1 MNINYLLTKIIG
13 LTVVSTLSLATIKA
27 APIGTGQMLGQWAG
41 ALPVPGGSRQVFISV
56 SAQADGTPT
65 AVLRMDAGRLH
76 NSPMRVVSTADSV
89 VFYADKAGCRFAGQP
104 VANGQ
109 RLRGQW
115 QQPGFRAMLVL
126 DRVAADKTAEASIA
140 LAPFKEAPA
149 YKTEE
154 VHVSSPSSPSP
165 EIGLGGTLRLP
176 TGTGPFPAVV
186 LLPDVNTPESATG
199 DYSLLNALADYLTR
213 QGVAVLRLDDRGTG
227 RSVGVSAA
235 TAGTQLVADAQSAM
249 AYLRA
254 KPGIDPLRVGLLG
267 HGEGANVALL
277 AGAQA
282 PAPAF
287 LVALGAAGVNGQELL
302 ARQTS
307 LVNQPGEPDTA
318 QIKWAATAAQAMAVA
333 RREAKQQLAT
343 GANPAQTQ
351 LRIAQEQLRLTT
363 EARKRND
370 ALYKRQYAL
379 LEIIRQTSDNAQAQ
393 AIVANML
400 KQIYPSLTSA
410 AAQARAGQLTSP
422 WYRSFLTFNPQAEL
436 AKVACP
442 TLLLHGTAD
451 TQVQLAANLPALE
464 KGLKANKRVN
474 VQKLDGLNHEFQAPL
489 SEQALAAGTTV
500 RPTAATDAL
509 ETVGEWVMQ
518 QVK

>member
-1 MNINYLLTKIIG
+1 MNINYLLLKTISLIIA
-13 LTVVSTLSLATIKA
+13 TALSIATIQA
-27 APIGTGQMLGQWAG
+27 APIGKGQMLGQWSG
-41 ALPVPGGSRQVFISV
+41 ALPVPGGSRQISISV

-65 AVLRMDAGRLH
+65 AVLHLDAGRLH
-76 NSPMRVVSTADSV
+76 SSPMRVVNTTDSV
-89 VFYADKAGCRFAGQP
+89 VFFADKLGCRFAGQP
-104 VANGQ
+104 VADGQ

-126 DRVAADKTAEASIA
+126 DRVATNQAAATS
-140 LAPFKEAPA
+140 EAPA

-176 TGTGPFPAVV
+176 AGTGPFPAVV
-186 LLPDVNTPESATG
+186 LIADISNSEPGADG
-199 DYSLLNALADYLTR
+199 YSLLNALADHLAR
-213 QGVAVLRLDDRGTG
+213 QGIAVLRLDDRGTG
-227 RSVGVSAA
+227 RSVGVAA
-235 TAGTQLVADAQSAM
+235 AKAGTELVADAQSAM

-302 ARQTS
+302 ARQTA

-318 QIKWAATAAQAMAVA
+318 QIAWAAQTAQAMTLA
-333 RREAKQQLAT
+333 RREAKKQLAA

-351 LRIAQEQLRLTT
+351 VRIAQEQLRLTI

-379 LEIIRQTSDNAQAQ
+379 LEIIRQTSDNSQAQ

-400 KQIYPSLTSA
+400 KQIYPALTSA
-410 AAQARAGQLTSP
+410 TAQARAGQLTSP

-451 TQVQLAANLPALE
+451 TQVQLAANLPILE

-474 VQKLDGLNHEFQAPL
+474 TQKLDGLNHEFQAPI

>member
-1 MNINYLLTKIIG
+1 MTNKHLLPSFIV
-13 LTVVSTLSLATIKA
+13 LLMVCLLNPAPVQA
-27 APIGTGQMLGQWAG
+27 APVET
-41 ALPVPGGSRQVFISV
+41 R
-56 SAQADGTPT
+56 
-65 AVLRMDAGRLH
+65 
-76 NSPMRVVSTADSV
+76 
-89 VFYADKAGCRFAGQP
+89 
-104 VANGQ
+104 
-109 RLRGQW
+109 
-115 QQPGFRAMLVL
+115 
-126 DRVAADKTAEASIA
+126 
-140 LAPFKEAPA
+140 EAPA
-149 YKTEE
+149 YKTEQI
-154 VHVSSPSSPSP
+154 HVSSPSSPAP
-165 EIGLGGTLRLP
+165 EIGLGGTLRTP
-176 TGTGPFPAVV
+176 WGAGPFPAIV
-186 LLPDVNTPESATG
+186 LLPDVHSPAPAAD

-227 RSVGVSAA
+227 HSVGVAAA
-235 TAGTQLVADAQSAM
+235 TSGTQLVADAQSAM

-254 KPGIDPLRVGLLG
+254 RPGIDPLRVGLLG

-282 PAPAF
+282 AAPAF

-318 QIKWAATAAQAMAVA
+318 QIAWAAQVA
-333 RREAKQQLAT
+333 RAMNAARHEAKKLLAT

-379 LEIIRQTSDNAQAQ
+379 LEIIRQTADNAQAQ

-400 KQIYPSLTSA
+400 KQIYPALSPA

-422 WYRSFLTFNPQAEL
+422 WYRTFLTFNPQAEL

-451 TQVQLAANLPALE
+451 TQVPLAANLPALE
-464 KGLKANKRVN
+464 KGLKTNKRVN

>member
-1 MNINYLLTKIIG
+1 MKTVG
-13 LTVVSTLSLATIKA
+13 LAIVSALSLITSQA
-27 APIGTGQMLGQWAG
+27 ASIGTGQMLGQWAG
-41 ALPVPGGSRQVFISV
+41 ALPVPGGSRQVSISV
-56 SAQADGTPT
+56 SALADGTPT

-89 VFYADKAGCRFAGQP
+89 VFYADNAGCRFAGQP
-104 VANGQ
+104 VAGGQ

-126 DRVAADKTAEASIA
+126 DRVAADK
-140 LAPFKEAPA
+140 APETGEAPA

-165 EIGLGGTLRLP
+165 EIGLGGTLSLP

-186 LLPDVNTPESATG
+186 LLPDVNTPEPATG
-199 DYSLLNALADYLTR
+199 NYSLLNALADYLTR
-213 QGVAVLRLDDRGTG
+213 QGVAVLRLDGRGTG
-227 RSVGVSAA
+227 RSVGVAAA

-267 HGEGANVALL
+267 HGHGANVALL

-282 PAPAF
+282 AAPAF

-318 QIKWAATAAQAMAVA
+318 QIKWAAQAAQAMAVA
-333 RREAKQQLAT
+333 RRDAKQQLAT

-351 LRIAQEQLRLTT
+351 LHIAQEQLRLTT

-379 LEIIRQTSDNAQAQ
+379 LEIIRQTTDNAQAQ

-400 KQIYPSLTSA
+400 KQIYPALPSA
-410 AAQARAGQLTSP
+410 AAQARARQLTSP
-422 WYRSFLTFNPQAEL
+422 WYRSFLTFNPQADL

-451 TQVQLAANLPALE
+451 TQVQLAANLPVLE

-474 VQKLDGLNHEFQAPL
+474 VQKLDGLNHEFQAPI

-500 RPTAATDAL
+500 RSTVALDAL